1 MSYVCLWSPRW
12 PIAADFPADLV
23 ASLLEHAPRIAV
35 GERGLVWGDARGLN
49 GGKVAE
55 AMLGVATDYGFEE
68 VRAGVAST
76 PIAAEI
82 AAMHTG
88 ADAAGT
94 ARTALVI
101 SVKPGTDASFIAP
114 YKLHVLSP
122 SDHIAALLHGLGIET
137 CGAFGSLDAESIE
150 VRLGVEG
157 VRLWQ
162 RARAE
167 EQPWLFKIPKR
178 SLPSAS
184 VEWVEYG
191 LKDPERLQFIINS
204 LAGTV
209 CTALA
214 GRGER
219 AREMGLVFSLGNRTQ
234 RTHTIRS
241 SRPSAEQKRWMRL
254 AREALD
260 TITLPDAVMG
270 VTLRAESVV
279 GSHGMQG
286 DLFDRGFASA
296 PAVEDAIMHLT
307 DDQGDVVVEPVNS
320 EHPLLEQRT
329 LWKGIGAGGDVG
341 AKERRRI
348 SQTAQRVA
356 ESSVILSEAKDLGY
370 VAPGQ
375 DPSPPAQ
382 DDDNPPAQDG
392 SDGGGR
398 LAMRPSPARH
408 LQPTIYQPSKAA
420 HRSSAALRNAALTL
434 QLLPS
439 PKVVTVDVET
449 RRDHEVPTRY
459 LDGNEWHNILEAAGP
474 DRVTGGKWNVEYSR
488 EYFRCV
494 REDGM
499 MVWLYRGV
507 RDQTKDWFLHGW
519 WD

>member
-1 MSYVCLWSPRW
+1 MSYVCLWNPRW
-12 PIAADFPADLV
+12 PTGADFPADLV

-35 GERGLVWGDARGLN
+35 AERGLVWGDARGLN
-49 GGKVAE
+49 GAKLAE
-55 AMLGVATDYGFEE
+55 SMLSVATDYGFEE
-68 VRAGVAST
+68 VRAGVALT
-76 PIAAEI
+76 PIAAEV
-82 AAMHTG
+82 AALHNRV
-88 ADAAGT
+88 DAGT
-94 ARTALVI
+94 VRTSAPLVI

-122 SDHIAALLHGLGIET
+122 SDHIAALLNGLGIET

-167 EQPWLFKIPKR
+167 EQAWLFKIPKR
-178 SLPSAS
+178 SLPCAS

-209 CTALA
+209 CTALVA
-214 GRGER
+214 RGER

-234 RTHTIRS
+234 RTHTVRS

-254 AREALD
+254 TREALD
-260 TITLPDAVMG
+260 SITLPDAVMG

-279 GSHGMQG
+279 GSHGAQG

-296 PAVEDAIMHLT
+296 PAVEDAIIHLT
-307 DDQGDVVVEPVNS
+307 DDQGDVVVEPLNT

-329 LWKGIGAGGDVG
+329 LWRNAVGDGRWAMGEKRRASNVG
-341 AKERRRI
+341 R
-348 SQTAQRVA
+348 RVA
-356 ESSVILSEAKDLGY
+356 EPPPEEDGDGDKDPVSTPREESE
-370 VAPGQ
+370 Q
-375 DPSPPAQ
+375 DEQ
-382 DDDNPPAQDG
+382 DQR
-392 SDGGGR
+392 S
-398 LAMRPSPARH
+398 RPSPSRH
-408 LQPTIYQPSKAA
+408 LSPTIYRPSKNARRPSPTA
-420 HRSSAALRNAALTL
+420 HRSVALTL

-439 PKVVTVDVET
+439 PKIVTVDVEA

-499 MVWLYRGV
+499 MVWLYRGM
-507 RDQTKDWFLHGW
+507 RNHTKDWFLHGW

>member
-12 PIAADFPADLV
+12 PTGADFPADLV
-23 ASLLEHAPRIAV
+23 ASLLAHAPRVMV

-49 GGKVAE
+49 GAKLAE
-55 AMLGVATDYGFEE
+55 AMLRVASDYGFGDM
-68 VRAGVAST
+68 RAGVAMT

-82 AAMHTG
+82 AAVHATVNAG
-88 ADAAGT
+88 AN
-94 ARTALVI
+94 LVI
-101 SVKPGTDASFIAP
+101 NVKPGTDAAFIAP

-122 SDHIAALLHGLGIET
+122 PDHLDALLQGLGIET
-137 CGAFGSLDAESIE
+137 CGALGKLDAEAIE
-150 VRLGVEG
+150 VRLGAEG

-167 EQPWLFKIPKR
+167 ERPWLFKIPR
-178 SLPSAS
+178 RALPSAT

-191 LKDPERLQFIINS
+191 LKDPERLLFIINS

-209 CTALA
+209 CSALVA
-214 GRGER
+214 RGER

-270 VTLRAESVV
+270 VTLLVQSVV
-279 GSHGMQG
+279 GSHGAQG

-296 PAVEDAIMHLT
+296 PAVEDAIIQLT

-329 LWKGIGAGGDVG
+329 LWKGVGSGEWEMG
-341 AKERRRI
+341 AKERRRV
-348 SQTAQRVA
+348 SRAGQRVA
-356 ESSVILSEAKDLGY
+356 EPSGDSDEDARKDATSADEPKDVSEE
-370 VAPGQ
+370 
-375 DPSPPAQ
+375 
-382 DDDNPPAQDG
+382 
-392 SDGGGR
+392 SDET
-398 LAMRPSPARH
+398 RPSPARR
-408 LQPTIYQPSKAA
+408 LAPTVYRPTPSA
-420 HRSSAALRNAALTL
+420 HRPSLGARAAALTL

-439 PKVVTVDVET
+439 PKVVTVDVEA

-459 LDGNEWHNILEAAGP
+459 LDGSEWHNILEAAGP
-474 DRVTGGKWNVEYSR
+474 DRVSGGQWNAEYSR

-499 MVWLYRGV
+499 MVWLYRGLHQ
-507 RDQTKDWFLHGW
+507 QTQDWFLHGW

>member
-23 ASLLEHAPRIAV
+23 ASLLAHAPRVAI
-35 GERGLVWGDARGLN
+35 GERGLLWGDARGLN
-49 GGKVAE
+49 GAKLAE

-68 VRAGVAST
+68 VRAGVAMT
-76 PIAAEI
+76 PIAAEV
-82 AAMHTG
+82 AAMHNRT
-88 ADAAGT
+88 DAAAPAPT
-94 ARTALVI
+94 PLVI

-122 SDHIAALLHGLGIET
+122 ADHIAALLNGLGIET

-150 VRLGVEG
+150 VRLGNEG

-167 EQPWLFKIPKR
+167 EQRWLFKIPKR
-178 SLPSAS
+178 SLPSAT

-214 GRGER
+214 ARGER
-219 AREMGLVFSLGNRTQ
+219 AREMGLIFSLGNRTQ
-234 RTHTIRS
+234 RTHTLRS

-270 VTLRAESVV
+270 VTLHAESVV
-279 GSHGMQG
+279 GSHGAQG

-296 PAVEDAIMHLT
+296 PAVEATIIHLT

-320 EHPLLEQRT
+320 EHPLLEERT
-329 LWKGIGAGGDVG
+329 IWKGVGAGGWELG

-348 SQTAQRVA
+348 ARAGQRVG
-356 ESSVILSEAKDLGY
+356 E
-370 VAPGQ
+370 P
-375 DPSPPAQ
+375 PPA
-382 DDDNPPAQDG
+382 DDDDATNETQTDG
-392 SDGGGR
+392 TSGDGEDER
-398 LAMRPSPARH
+398 LRMRPAPAKH
-408 LQPTIYQPSKAA
+408 LAPTIYRPTPTS
-420 HRSSAALRNAALTL
+420 HRSSPTARAALTL

-439 PKVVTVDVET
+439 PKVVTVDVEA

-499 MVWLYRGV
+499 MVWLYRGM
-507 RDQTKDWFLHGW
+507 RDHTKDWFLHGW